1 MISGARFVISVILRA
16 LMLATAVGPVIA
28 APLVATGS
36 AAGASSV
43 GPTTQSSVDPLAAF
57 VQQDAL
63 RSFIQSMVQRHGF
76 DADAL
81 ERLLSKAQRSDA
93 AIRLSAPTPPGM
105 TPSWNAYRS
114 RFIEPIR
121 LRHGL
126 DFWRENATALAR
138 AERQYGVPAEVIASV
153 IGVETIYGRNTGQF
167 RILDVLLT
175 LAFIDGRRP
184 ELYRDELEAFLLWT
198 REAGI
203 DPLEPRG
210 SYAGAIGLPQFMPS
224 SIRRWAVDFDE
235 SGRLDLRAS
244 AVDAIGSVAN
254 FLAGHG
260 WQPGA
265 GSTWEVRLSPT
276 ADVASLTRDGIELR
290 FLPAQLASQGVDSA
304 EPIPPDSLL
313 ALVEFQNGD
322 APSLFRLVG
331 KNFWVVT
338 RYNRSRYY
346 AMAVLE
352 FASALRQA
360 RESGLKSAP
369 QSGLGSGA
377 QPGLKPELASARESG
392 LKPGVKS
399 KPRPSHAEALKRQV
413 KAQAKSQ
420 LKTQLKS
427 QVNPG
432 TVRSKGNDPP
442 DHRQ

>member
-1 MISGARFVISVILRA
+1 
-16 LMLATAVGPVIA
+16 MLATAVGPVIA

-43 GPTTQSSVDPLAAF
+43 SPTTQANVDPLAAF

-63 RSFIQSMVQRHGF
+63 RGFIQSMAQRHGF

-138 AERQYGVPAEVIASV
+138 AERQYGVPAEVIAAV

-175 LAFIDGRRP
+175 LAFVDGRRP

-224 SIRRWAVDFDE
+224 SIRRWAVDFDVE
-235 SGRLDLRAS
+235 RAVSGVVIQTQDSSVVQVRVGHSTDPLENAICAQNRTVVTAGNNNITCSS
-244 AVDAIGSVAN
+244 AMLGRYLFVIGTGNTVLVLN
-254 FLAGHG
+254 DVRTL
-260 WQPGA
+260 GA
-265 GSTWEVRLSPT
+265 PT
-276 ADVASLTRDGIELR
+276 AQCAAGTYK
-290 FLPAQLASQGVDSA
+290 P
-304 EPIPPDSLL
+304 
-313 ALVEFQNGD
+313 
-322 APSLFRLVG
+322 LVG
-331 KNFWVVT
+331 NTNCTACPAFSTSVV
-338 RYNRSRYY
+338 
-346 AMAVLE
+346 
-352 FASALRQA
+352 
-360 RESGLKSAP
+360 
-369 QSGLGSGA
+369 GA
-377 QPGLKPELASARESG
+377 TSI
-392 LKPGVKS
+392 
-399 KPRPSHAEALKRQV
+399 
-413 KAQAKSQ
+413 AQCSCRAGYLDVWS
-420 LKTQLKS
+420 
-427 QVNPG
+427 
-432 TVRSKGNDPP
+432 
-442 DHRQ
+442 

>member
-1 MISGARFVISVILRA
+1 
-16 LMLATAVGPVIA
+16 MLATAAGPVIA
-28 APLVATGS
+28 APQVATGP
-36 AAGASSV
+36 AAGAAAV
-43 GPTTQSSVDPLAAF
+43 GSTTQSSVDPLAAF

-63 RSFIQSMVQRHGF
+63 RGFIQTMAQRHGF

-105 TPSWNAYRS
+105 TPSWTAYRS
-114 RFIEPIR
+114 RFVEPIR

-126 DFWRENATALAR
+126 DFWRENAMALAR

-175 LAFIDGRRP
+175 LAFVDGRRP

-260 WQPGA
+260 WQPGG

-322 APSLFRLVG
+322 APSMFRLVG

-369 QSGLGSGA
+369 QSGLGSGV
-377 QPGLKPELASARESG
+377 QSGLKPELTSVRKAGFKPGQKPGPKPGGKSRPGAAHEKA
-392 LKPGVKS
+392 LKPRVK
-399 KPRPSHAEALKRQV
+399 PQAN
-413 KAQAKSQ
+413 AQI
-420 LKTQLKS
+420 
-427 QVNPG
+427 NPG
-432 TVRSKGNDPP
+432 IVQSKGIDRH

>member
-1 MISGARFVISVILRA
+1 MISVIFRV
-16 LMLATAVGPVIA
+16 LMLVATAGPVIA
-28 APLVATGS
+28 APLVATGP
-36 AAGASSV
+36 AAGASPV
-43 GPTTQSSVDPLAAF
+43 GPATQSSVDPLAAF

-63 RSFIQSMVQRHGF
+63 RGFIQLMAQRHGF

-114 RFIEPIR
+114 RFVEPIR

-126 DFWRENATALAR
+126 EFWRENATALAR

-175 LAFIDGRRP
+175 LAFVDGRRP
-184 ELYRDELEAFLLWT
+184 ELYREELEAFLLWT
-198 REAGI
+198 RESGI

-224 SIRRWAVDFDE
+224 SIRRWAVDFDD

-290 FLPAQLASQGVDSA
+290 FLPVQLASQGVESA
-304 EPIPPDSLL
+304 EQIPPDSLL

-322 APSLFRLVG
+322 APSMFRLVG

-360 RESGLKSAP
+360 RESGLKSALP
-369 QSGLGSGA
+369 SGPRSGA
-377 QPGLKPELASARESG
+377 QPSIKPELPSAGKSG
-392 LKPGVKS
+392 LKPVSKS
-399 KPRPSHAEALKRQV
+399 RPRPAQREALKPRVKPQA
-413 KAQAKSQ
+413 KAQAKAQ
-420 LKTQLKS
+420 F
-427 QVNPG
+427 NPE
-432 TVRSKGNDPP
+432 TVRSKGNDRP